1 MYEVSLSK
9 PKEHSR
15 PSYKWVYLL
24 AALIS
29 FLLLLRDTF
38 GIGVNKY
45 IFVAIA
51 LVAVMVFDMNKSLC
65 LLFFMLPLYVG
76 MPGNYITIIFLIK
89 FLFQL
94 RYIKF
99 KMGMFISTFVACI
112 FVFVQNIMQS
122 FTTVA
127 HMSTITGIIIV
138 FLLFSYTEDVDKNE
152 MIYMYVIGV
161 AVMGLIMLV
170 STLQVYDFE
179 ELLTS
184 FSRLGTSSLK
194 FSSSAMAISVDPNYY
209 GLFTISAISLG
220 YKLLFNKLTKSHR
233 IITLVSI
240 ISALTV
246 ALIGLSRAFVLVL
259 IIWAMF
265 AVFSLGKP
273 HRVFM
278 GILTFAI
285 IAVLILLIFPE
296 VTNAIS
302 ERFYDKD
309 MSDGNGRI
317 SLIQEFWD
325 IWLSSFA
332 NILLGVGMYVCNV
345 HCMPLQFVF
354 GGGIVLTSL
363 ILIFFYYVINISKGN
378 RKLRFSDYLPIILT
392 FVMTCTVPIA
402 TSLTFMFPFII
413 TIYSLK
419 EGNYSYEITKKT
431 HW

>member
-9 PKEHSR
+9 PKERSR

-24 AALIS
+24 ATLIS

-38 GIGVNKY
+38 GLGVNKY
-45 IFVAIA
+45 TFVAIA

-94 RYIKF
+94 RNIKF
-99 KMGMFISTFVACI
+99 KMGMFISTFAACI

-161 AVMGLIMLV
+161 AVMGLIMLI
-170 STLQVYDFE
+170 STLQVY
-179 ELLTS
+179 ELSELMS
-184 FSRLGTSSLK
+184 SASRLGTEK
-194 FSSSAMAISVDPNYY
+194 FQYGSGSMVINVDPNYY
-209 GLFTISAISLG
+209 GLFTISAVSLG
-220 YKLLFNKLTKSHR
+220 FRMMYSELSKFKKF
-233 IITLVSI
+233 ILVASM
-240 ISALTV
+240 ISALSV

-259 IIWAMF
+259 IIWAVF
-265 AVFSLGKP
+265 AAFSLGKP
-273 HRVFM
+273 
-278 GILTFAI
+278 GSTI
-285 IAVLILLIFPE
+285 IAITIFLVIGFVFILIFPE
-296 VTNAIS
+296 VIEAVTD
-302 ERFYDKD
+302 RFYEDN
-309 MSDGNGRI
+309 MSDGGGRGRI
-317 SLIQEFWD
+317 MSKFWNE
-325 IWLSSFA
+325 WTSSIKYQLF
-332 NILLGVGMYVCNV
+332 GVGMYVCNV
-345 HCMPLQFVF
+345 HCMPLQFLF
-354 GGGIVLTSL
+354 GGGLFLTAIML
-363 ILIFFYYVINISKGN
+363 IYFYYIFKSASQTKR
-378 RKLRFSDYLPIILT
+378 RKFFDYLPIFLT
-392 FVMTCTVPIA
+392 FIMSCTVPIA

-419 EGNYSYEITKKT
+419 EGSYSYEITKKT